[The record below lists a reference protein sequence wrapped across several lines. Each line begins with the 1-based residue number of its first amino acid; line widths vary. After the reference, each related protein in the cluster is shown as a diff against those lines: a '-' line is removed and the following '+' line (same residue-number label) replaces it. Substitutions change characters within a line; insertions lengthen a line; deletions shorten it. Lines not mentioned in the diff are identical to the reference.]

1 MKPTRVAAP
10 HLNTIITLC
19 LIVIIVGAYV
29 RISEAGLACPDWPLC
44 HGQLVPSFNAPIF
57 WEWLHRLLA
66 LVTFIYIVHFVYKMR
81 HHRPRWPLAIILLI
95 FLWQAALGALT
106 VTQLLD
112 PKIINLHFL
121 NALLLLSFFVWFKLH
136 LRLSNLAAPLT
147 LFQLPSSGRYWLP
160 LLTIVLLVQLALGSV
175 VATTYSGYACPALLT
190 CTGTWTW
197 PHVVMQMWHMWH
209 RLLGVLLL
217 GMALCWWGAGRQHA
231 LLPPVTQ
238 LSCRGTV
245 WLLGVQIG
253 MGVLTVATGLHNA
266 LRLLH
271 FVLGI
276 TTYLLLF
283 AATCEYLLLWRK
295 KIAATTQPR
304 PSQKKHSSGMGTP
317 SRVLY
322 QQPERKFLLRGW
334 HD

>member
-10 HLNTIITLC
+10 HLNTIIILC

-44 HGQLVPSFNAPIF
+44 HGQLLPTFSTPIF

-66 LVTFIYIVHFVYKMR
+66 LVTFIYILHFVYKMR
-81 HHRPRWPLAIILLI
+81 HHQPRWPLAIMLLI

-121 NALLLLSFFVWFKLH
+121 NALLLLSFFIWFKLH
-136 LRLSNLAAPLT
+136 LHLSSLAAPQLA
-147 LFQLPSSGRYWLP
+147 LLQLPPAGRYWLP
-160 LLTIVLLVQLALGSV
+160 LLTCLLLVQLALGGV

-197 PHVVMQMWHMWH
+197 PHIVMQMWHMWH
-209 RLLGVLLL
+209 RLLGVIVL
-217 GMALCWWGAGRQHA
+217 GIAMCWWAAGRRYT
-231 LLPPVTQ
+231 LLPPLTQ

-245 WLLGVQIG
+245 WLLGLQIG
-253 MGVLTVATGLHNA
+253 LGVLTIATGLHNA

-271 FVLGI
+271 FVVGVTI
-276 TTYLLLF
+276 YLLLF
-283 AATCEYLLLWRK
+283 AAACEYLLLWLKKKKIVGTTQLLPSRK
-295 KIAATTQPR
+295 KQRRGLGANSLSAVQPKIFGEE
-304 PSQKKHSSGMGTP
+304 Q
-317 SRVLY
+317 V
-322 QQPERKFLLRGW
+322 
-334 HD
+334 